1 MPVHPLTNVMPGLP
15 KARLGNLVAGVESAD
30 AGTTKWAVTTYDFA
44 VDGGAV
50 GNINL
55 LGSAGIP
62 SGAVAIEAFVDV
74 TTALTSGGAATAAL
88 SLEAAGDLL
97 AAAVISGAPFST
109 TGRKNLLAQSGATS
123 VKTTAARDIVLA
135 VAVAALTAGKFTVY
149 LNYIDPTAN

>member
-97 AAAVISGAPFST
+97 AGAAQALP
-109 TGRKNLLAQSGATS
+109 
-123 VKTTAARDIVLA
+123 VKTGQDEGGAIFEVGAVGAILAARELA
-135 VAVAALTAGKFTVY
+135 GLDQEVEVFSGGCDGEA
-149 LNYIDPTAN
+149 